1 MPASALAIGRFCTY
15 NYTNINK
22 GITFKI
28 LHITSDRRTGQFIG
42 GCGIGLYTNVYVA
55 FRRRYGIR
63 LRIFSYLCNE
73 QTTKHIYLMKK
84 TVMAAMLLK
93 RFKFLFVTVALLLF
107 VSAVPDKTTTIF
119 IIGDST
125 AANKDI
131 SGGKQERGWGMVLQ
145 SYFDD
150 NIVVDNRALNGRS
163 SLSFINE
170 GHWDKVL
177 QSMKPGDYVIIQF
190 GHNDEKPQPQ
200 RHTDPG
206 STFDYNLAKF
216 VRETR
221 EHGGIPVLM
230 NCVVRRNFFVT
241 VPENDD
247 DEKLRTQTFKDGVKM
262 VEGDTLIDTHGL
274 YRVAP
279 RDVARR
285 MNVHFVDANQITH
298 DLEQGLGTEASKRL
312 HMWFL
317 PGTEPS
323 EPKGKQDN
331 THYCVYGAHQVARL
345 LADALCEEVPV
356 LKKYRTDADFTV
368 DRLGRGQYLS
378 LDDAVAAAKASSKAE
393 VTIQILG
400 GEWDKPQLPKK
411 TNIKFIL
418 RQGASL
424 K

>member
-1 MPASALAIGRFCTY
+1 M
-15 NYTNINK
+15 
-22 GITFKI
+22 
-28 LHITSDRRTGQFIG
+28 
-42 GCGIGLYTNVYVA
+42 
-55 FRRRYGIR
+55 
-63 LRIFSYLCNE
+63 
-73 QTTKHIYLMKK
+73 
-84 TVMAAMLLK
+84 K
-93 RFKFLFVTVALLLF
+93 RFKYLFVTVAFLLF
-107 VSAVPDKTTTIF
+107 ASAIPEKTTTIF

-131 SGGKQERGWGMVLQ
+131 SKGKLERGWGMVLQ

-150 NIVVDNRALNGRS
+150 NIRVDNRALNGRS

-170 GHWDKVL
+170 GRWDAVL
-177 QSMKPGDYVIIQF
+177 KSMKPGDYVIIQF
-190 GHNDEKPQPQ
+190 GHNDEKPKAD

-230 NCVVRRNFFVT
+230 NCVVRRNFFVKA
-241 VPENDD
+241 PEIDD

-279 RDVARR
+279 RDVAQR
-285 MNVHFVDANQITH
+285 MNVHFVDANKITH
-298 DLEQGLGTEASKRL
+298 DLEQGLGTESSKKL

-331 THYCVYGAHQVARL
+331 THYSVYGAHVVARL
-345 LADALCEEVPV
+345 LADALCQEVPV
-356 LKKYRTDADFTV
+356 LKKYRCDADYTV
-368 DRLGRGQYLS
+368 DRNGRGQYLT
-378 LDDAVAAAKASSKAE
+378 LDDALAAAKADAKADA
-393 VTIQILG
+393 TIQILG

-411 TNIKFIL
+411 SKIKFIL
-418 RQGASL
+418 RQNASW

>member
-1 MPASALAIGRFCTY
+1 M
-15 NYTNINK
+15 K
-22 GITFKI
+22 QFK
-28 LHITSDRRTGQFIG
+28 
-42 GCGIGLYTNVYVA
+42 Y
-55 FRRRYGIR
+55 
-63 LRIFSYLCNE
+63 
-73 QTTKHIYLMKK
+73 
-84 TVMAAMLLK
+84 
-93 RFKFLFVTVALLLF
+93 LFVTFALLLF
-107 VSAVPDKTTTIF
+107 ASALPEKTTTIF

-131 SGGKQERGWGMVLQ
+131 SKGKLERGWGMVLQ

-150 NIVVDNRALNGRS
+150 NIRVDNRALNGRS

-170 GHWDKVL
+170 GRWDAVL
-177 QSMKPGDYVIIQF
+177 KSMKPGDYVIIQF
-190 GHNDEKPQPQ
+190 GHNDEKPKAD

-230 NCVVRRNFFVT
+230 NCVVRRNFFVKA
-241 VPENDD
+241 PEIDD

-279 RDVARR
+279 RDVAQR
-285 MNVHFVDANQITH
+285 MNVHFVDANRITH
-298 DLEQGLGTEASKRL
+298 DLEQGLGTEASKKL

-331 THYCVYGAHQVARL
+331 THYSVYGAHVVARL
-345 LADALCEEVPV
+345 LADALCQEVPV
-356 LKKYRTDADFTV
+356 LKKYRCDADYTV
-368 DRLGRGQYLS
+368 DRNGRGQYLT
-378 LDDAVAAAKASSKAE
+378 LDDALAAAKADAKADA
-393 VTIQILG
+393 TIQILG

-411 TNIKFIL
+411 SKIKFIL
-418 RQGASL
+418 RQNASW

>member
-1 MPASALAIGRFCTY
+1 M
-15 NYTNINK
+15 
-22 GITFKI
+22 
-28 LHITSDRRTGQFIG
+28 
-42 GCGIGLYTNVYVA
+42 
-55 FRRRYGIR
+55 
-63 LRIFSYLCNE
+63 
-73 QTTKHIYLMKK
+73 
-84 TVMAAMLLK
+84 K
-93 RFKFLFVTVALLLF
+93 RFKYLFVTVAFLLF
-107 VSAVPDKTTTIF
+107 ASALPEKTTTIF

-131 SGGKQERGWGMVLQ
+131 SKGKLERGWGMVLQ

-150 NIVVDNRALNGRS
+150 NIRVDNRALNGRS

-170 GHWDKVL
+170 GRWDAVL
-177 QSMKPGDYVIIQF
+177 KSMKPGDYVIIQF
-190 GHNDEKPQPQ
+190 GHNDEKPKAD

-230 NCVVRRNFFVT
+230 NCVVRRNFFVKA
-241 VPENDD
+241 PEIDD

-279 RDVARR
+279 RDVAQR
-285 MNVHFVDANQITH
+285 MNVHFVDANRITH
-298 DLEQGLGTEASKRL
+298 DLEQGLGTEASKKL

-331 THYCVYGAHQVARL
+331 THYSVYGAHVVARL
-345 LADALCEEVPV
+345 LADALCQEVPV
-356 LKKYRTDADFTV
+356 LKKYRCDADYTV
-368 DRLGRGQYLS
+368 DRNGRGQYLT
-378 LDDAVAAAKASSKAE
+378 LDDALAAAKADAKADA
-393 VTIQILG
+393 TIQILG

-411 TNIKFIL
+411 SKIKFIL
-418 RQGASL
+418 RQNASW

>member
-1 MPASALAIGRFCTY
+1 M
-15 NYTNINK
+15 
-22 GITFKI
+22 
-28 LHITSDRRTGQFIG
+28 
-42 GCGIGLYTNVYVA
+42 
-55 FRRRYGIR
+55 
-63 LRIFSYLCNE
+63 
-73 QTTKHIYLMKK
+73 
-84 TVMAAMLLK
+84 K
-93 RFKFLFVTVALLLF
+93 RFKYLFVTVAFLLF
-107 VSAVPDKTTTIF
+107 ASAIPEKTTTIF

-131 SGGKQERGWGMVLQ
+131 SKGKLERGWGMVLQ

-150 NIVVDNRALNGRS
+150 NIRVDNRALNGRS

-170 GHWDKVL
+170 GRWDAVL
-177 QSMKPGDYVIIQF
+177 KSMKPGDYVIIQF
-190 GHNDEKPQPQ
+190 GHNDEKPKAD

-230 NCVVRRNFFVT
+230 SCVVRRNFFVKA
-241 VPENDD
+241 PEIDD

-279 RDVARR
+279 RDVAQR
-285 MNVHFVDANQITH
+285 MNVHFVDANRITH
-298 DLEQGLGTEASKRL
+298 DLEQGLGTEASKKL

-331 THYCVYGAHQVARL
+331 THYSVYGAHVVARL
-345 LADALCEEVPV
+345 LADALCQEVPV
-356 LKKYRTDADFTV
+356 LKKYRCDADYTV
-368 DRLGRGQYLS
+368 DRNGRGQYLT
-378 LDDAVAAAKASSKAE
+378 LDDALAAAKADAKADA
-393 VTIQILG
+393 TIQILG

-411 TNIKFIL
+411 SKIKFIL
-418 RQGASL
+418 RQNASW